1 MRRKEIP
8 RCNPVERGEGETDDM
23 GVAETV
29 GAAGA
34 EAVNIV
40 TPQGV
45 IRKRETLLNRLRLK
59 YVPNDENDNV

>member
-8 RCNPVERGEGETDDM
+8 RCNPVEREEGETDDI

-34 EAVNIV
+34 GAVNIV

-45 IRKRETLLNRLRLK
+45 VGKQEAS
-59 YVPNDENDNV
+59 